1 MAEDVKKF
9 VVEVDAE
16 TYSVIAEYCDQTNEK
31 DYQVV
36 NFLMNQS
43 LDDFVKRYNNLKQGY
58 VEMGKLNLEISN
70 AFTVSENEAF
80 SYVE

>member
-16 TYSVIAEYCDQTNEK
+16 TYSVIAEYCEQANTEDH
-31 DYQVV
+31 QVV

-43 LDDFVKRYNNLKQGY
+43 LDDFVKGYNNLKQGY

>member
-16 TYSVIAEYCDQTNEK
+16 TYSVIAEYCEQANTEDH
-31 DYQVV
+31 QVV
-36 NFLMNQS
+36 NFLMNRS
-43 LDDFVKRYNNLKQGY
+43 LDDFVKGYNNLKQGY